1 MTHLLLPL
9 LLACAGA
16 PAPAAAPAPSATA
29 LPAGLVAFVND
40 DGKLACPVMGDVV
53 DGPDKAAGHVDHKGK
68 RYYFC
73 CDSCAQLFDEQP
85 ERYADG
91 RYLQSIGKMRGAT
104 SDAPACED
112 PPSGTQ
118 PAPAG

>member
-1 MTHLLLPL
+1 MTLALLPL

-16 PAPAAAPAPSATA
+16 PSVSAPASTPPAAA
-29 LPAGLVAFVND
+29 LPAGLTAFVND

-53 DGPDKAAGHVDHKGK
+53 DGPDKAAGHTDHQGK

-73 CDSCAQLFDEQP
+73 CDSCAQLFEEQP

-91 RYLQSIGKMRGAT
+91 RYLQSIGKMRAGTADT
-104 SDAPACED
+104 PACED
-112 PPSGTQ
+112 PPAATPS
-118 PAPAG
+118 AG